1 MKPTIIITLFALMGS
16 FNGFSQS
23 PPTQDEVAVVLPDS
37 LGKYELGINTY
48 FAFDRW
54 MDQSIRSP
62 LEVMLRRKIKTNRM
76 LRIRV
81 YGNLNRSN
89 KVEFTTTD
97 MDRHAK
103 YGLAIG
109 HEWLKSLNRKW
120 QWYYGLELEGSQD
133 LRHFL
138 NERMGWDVATD
149 ISFWEKRDNYHHIDR
164 LALSPLTGIRFSLS
178 PRLLFST
185 EFRLVSSVGRQ
196 RITTEESTKTLEE
209 GARYQLRSTHGH
221 TIKENGIRFQPYTGI
236 FLNYRF

>member
-76 LRIRV
+76 LRARV
-81 YGNLNRSN
+81 YGNLNKS
-89 KVEFTTTD
+89 KMVDAPITE
-97 MDRHAK
+97 MDQQAK

-109 HEWLKSLNRKW
+109 HEWLKSIHRKW

-133 LRHFL
+133 RRHFL
-138 NERMGWDVATD
+138 YERKRWDEATH
-149 ISFWEKRDNYHHIDR
+149 ISYWEKTDNYYHIDR
-164 LALSPLTGIRFSLS
+164 VALSPLTGIRFSLS

-196 RITTEESTKTLEE
+196 RITTEESTKALDE
-209 GARYQLRSTHGH
+209 GARYQLRSSHGH
-221 TIKENGIRFQPYTGI
+221 TIKENGIRFQPFTGI